1 MTQSSQ
7 LGVVSVQQGPDG
19 CEQGPAPPRTERAKS
34 WPIDDLFGVFKS
46 FETFKKKKNLGFSL
60 KDLEKSPPGD

>member
-1 MTQSSQ
+1 MYRII
-7 LGVVSVQQGPDG
+7 VVNIQAIKSMATGKKKK
-19 CEQGPAPPRTERAKS
+19 ERAKS

-46 FETFKKKKNLGFSL
+46 FETFKKKKNLRFSL

>member
-1 MTQSSQ
+1 MYRII
-7 LGVVSVQQGPDG
+7 VVNIQAIKSMATGKKKKK
-19 CEQGPAPPRTERAKS
+19 ERAKS

-46 FETFKKKKNLGFSL
+46 FETFKKKKNLRFSL